1 MIKVNKKWA
10 TEMGNLIT
18 KIKNLK
24 EEPPV
29 IIINGERTGGVLESL
44 LSGFIFFSPNF
55 LLSFSWFSERLWLL
69 LLYNYFVM
77 FLLCS
82 TIAHIK
88 FKG

>member
-1 MIKVNKKWA
+1 MIKVDKKWA

-24 EEPPV
+24 EEPV
-29 IIINGERTGGVLESL
+29 IVINGERTGGVLESL

>member
-1 MIKVNKKWA
+1 MDRRKVR
-10 TEMGNLIT
+10 EMGNLIT
-18 KIKNLK
+18 KINNLK
-24 EEPPV
+24 EGSEPLV
-29 IIINGERTGGVLESL
+29 INGERTGGVLESL

-55 LLSFSWFSERLWLL
+55 LLLFSWFSERLWLL